1 MNEKQL
7 LVEEQKIIIDKIV
20 THLSRLGSD
29 MYYESTINI
38 CHEIHEIIRK
48 ENFFKKTETDAVINL
63 DANDIQTLLSYNS
76 SCC

>member
-20 THLSRLGSD
+20 THLSSLGSD

-38 CHEIHEIIRK
+38 CHKVHEIIRK
-48 ENFFKKTETDAVINL
+48 ENFLKKTEKDAVINL
-63 DANDIQTLLSYNS
+63 NANDIQTLLSYNS